1 MHRIF
6 ITILLLLLVVTGG
19 VLFWQWNIYSEKSAE
34 LNQNSKANEMIHME
48 INDHTI
54 KIIHEISGLPAK
66 SYHLVNPKKAKVSC
80 REGEQ
85 DCKLSGEQN
94 QMIKTKGG
102 TIQLSYTLRRPIV
115 SAYVLDK
122 WAIELDGVDMTKTRV
137 EITHYGKKTGMWA
150 AGAHLVGQTKK
161 ENISYFV
168 FEGTDGV
175 FPLYYQNSPLK
186 QVEADG
192 VTVYGDIS
200 NTLLKAAKQYK
211 VKTPCTLIVSNKVS
225 PYSSEHLLI
234 GRSKDKMTQVL
245 ANRYYNNNYPFKDKS
260 EKWLQSL
267 IGAYILGERVEGKSK
282 LMIAELSKQ
291 LTAEQQAA
299 FVHLLKKNQGNEF
312 SASLLDKWLMEVT
325 GLKTNYFKSNKSEK
339 AKLSTLL
346 FMNNV
351 KWYDKKGN
359 SSDVESI
366 TMNSKRYY
374 SLKQI
379 ATNLGFQYEII
390 SDNHIY
396 LTNGKT
402 TFRFFPGEKTFL
414 YNETAYSIS
423 GELLKK
429 INNKFYIS
437 EEYLPKIFSVV
448 VREQDHELQLISLN

>member
-19 VLFWQWNIYSEKSAE
+19 VLFWQWNIYSEKSAG
-34 LNQNSKANEMIHME
+34 LNQNSKANEIIHME

-66 SYHLVNPKKAKVSC
+66 SYHLVNPKKSKVSC
-80 REGEQ
+80 QEGKQ
-85 DCKLSGEQN
+85 DCKLLGKQN
-94 QMIKTKGG
+94 PMIKTKGG
-102 TIQLSYTLRRPIV
+102 TIQLSYTLHRPIV

-122 WAIELDGVDMTKTRV
+122 WAIELGGVDMTKTRV
-137 EITHYGKKTGMWA
+137 EITHYGKKVGVWA

-168 FEGTDGV
+168 FEGTEGV
-175 FPLYYQNSPLK
+175 FPLYYQNKTLK

-192 VTVYGDIS
+192 VTVYGELS
-200 NTLLKAAKQYK
+200 NAVFKAVKQYE
-211 VKTPCTLIVSNKVS
+211 VKKPCTLIVSNKVS

-234 GRSKDKMTQVL
+234 GRSKDKITQVL
-245 ANRYYNNNYPFKDKS
+245 ANRYYNKNYPFKEKS

-267 IGAYILGERVEGKSK
+267 IGAYVLGEQVEGKSK

-291 LTAEQQAA
+291 LTAEQQAT
-299 FVHLLKKNQGNEF
+299 FVDLVKTNQGNEF
-312 SASLLDKWLMEVT
+312 SAALLDKWLTKVT
-325 GLKTNYFKSNKSEK
+325 GLKTNYFKSNKIEK
-339 AKLSTLL
+339 AKLSSLV
-346 FMNNV
+346 FINNV

-359 SSDVESI
+359 SSDVESV
-366 TMNSKRYY
+366 TLNSKRYY
-374 SLKQI
+374 LLKQI

-396 LTNGKT
+396 LTNGKK

-414 YNETAYSIS
+414 YNETAYSTN

-429 INNKFYIS
+429 MNNKFYIS
-437 EEYLPKIFSVV
+437 EEYLFKIFSVM